1 MRYRSASRRV
11 LLLLAAWGAACA
23 PCAIAAAQETGPGAG
38 AAPATGAPLAAPLG
52 KAEEAALELQR
63 GNTAGAV
70 AAFTEALQDSGL
82 ANDRRATLLND
93 RAVAHAKAGNAKLA
107 LEDFNK
113 AVQLMPEYPPTYN
126 NRGNL
131 LVQLGQHEEAVK
143 DFDRAALLAPKY
155 AAAYSNR
162 ANARLKLGQTREA
175 IADFTRA
182 IELSPRSAPTLSG
195 RGLALLIA
203 GKPHA
208 AIRDFSRALTVNA
221 RFATAYRNR
230 AEARLGMGQ
239 ADEAIEDLSRAAA
252 FDPANAEIYIVR
264 GYAYL
269 NNNNALA
276 AIKDFVRATEIAP
289 QSAEAHQGLGLANAV
304 AEAHDEAFA
313 HLNRAIELAPRS
325 ALAFAYRAYVYKLIQ
340 QVDVAQ
346 KDLDT
351 ALKLDAN
358 SAEVLWAS
366 GEIDEAR
373 GRTDAAIKALR
384 KARSLKP
391 SWTFAGAALTRL
403 GVSPDLQPDRP
414 VPGAAVADW
423 KVVLNGSQYYAIND
437 AYPALRVP
445 LEMMGDG
452 EPALLEW
459 ELKHAPYKGYGIL
472 RFAAGRMVT
481 PDGAQETEQAAIVD
495 VDNAKVI
502 GIQPQRLGAKVATW
516 TWEGDRV
523 QIASVD
529 GVTDEFAV
537 RTSVQPE
544 MTGVA
549 AGAAAGAAGLA
560 SRRGANANKAA
571 WSPWGDDLSA
581 RPPGQQPRRQ
591 SQKRGPKPKSF
602 FDMLFN

>member
-1 MRYRSASRRV
+1 MPCSPAPRRV
-11 LLLLAAWGAACA
+11 LLL
-23 PCAIAAAQETGPGAG
+23 IAAAGCVCAGTFAAQAQGAVDATGA
-38 AAPATGAPLAAPLG
+38 GAPLAAPLG

-70 AAFTEALQDSGL
+70 AAFTEALKDSGL

-93 RAVAHAKAGNAKLA
+93 RAVAHAKAGDAKPA

-162 ANARLKLGQTREA
+162 ANARMKLGQTREA

-182 IELSPRSAPTLSG
+182 IELAPRSAPPLSG
-195 RGLALLIA
+195 RGLALLSA

-208 AIRDFSRALTVNA
+208 AIRDFSRAVAVNA

-230 AEARLGMGQ
+230 AEARLAMGQ
-239 ADEAIEDLSRAAA
+239 ADEAIEDLSRASA

-269 NNNNALA
+269 NNGNALA
-276 AIKDFVRATEIAP
+276 AIKDLVRATEIAP
-289 QSAEAHQGLGLANAV
+289 QSAEAHQALGLANAV
-304 AEAHDEAFA
+304 AEAYDDAFS

-325 ALAFAYRAYVYKLIQ
+325 AVAFAYRAYVYKLIQ

-351 ALKLDAN
+351 AVKLDAN
-358 SAEVLWAS
+358 GAEVLWAS
-366 GEIDEAR
+366 GELDEAR
-373 GRTDAAIKALR
+373 GRTDAAITALR
-384 KARSLKP
+384 KARDLKP
-391 SWTFAGAALTRL
+391 GWKFAGNALARL
-403 GVSPDLQPDRP
+403 GVSPAMRPDRP
-414 VPGAAVADW
+414 VAGAGVADW
-423 KVVLNGSQYYAIND
+423 KVVLNGTQYFAVSD
-437 AYPALRVP
+437 AYPTLRVP
-445 LEMMGDG
+445 LEMMGEG

-459 ELKHAPYKGYGIL
+459 ELKPAPYKGYGIL
-472 RFAAGRMVT
+472 RFAAGRLLT
-481 PDGAQETEQAAIVD
+481 PDGAQETEQAAILD
-495 VDNAKVI
+495 LDASKVV
-502 GIQPQRLGAKVATW
+502 GIQPHRLGTKVAAW
-516 TWEGDRV
+516 AWEGDRV

-529 GVTDEFAV
+529 GVTDEFTL
-537 RTSVQPE
+537 RTVAQPE
-544 MTGVA
+544 MAGVA
-549 AGAAAGAAGLA
+549 AGAAAGAAGMA
-560 SRRGANANKAA
+560 ARRSPSSKKAA
-571 WSPWGDDLSA
+571 WSPWNDDVGA
-581 RPPGQQPRRQ
+581 RPPGQPKRQ
-591 SQKRGPKPKSF
+591 AQKRGPKPKSF